1 MNSAR
6 SSLYLE
12 KLMALP
18 TFSQKVKKCAFTY
31 ITQSLNDYTGA
42 LNLKSDSWNLQ
53 LASSWKPQ
61 WEPPAPP
68 IKII

>member
-18 TFSQKVKKCAFTY
+18 TFSQKVKKCVFTY

-42 LNLKSDSWNLQ
+42 LNLKSDS
-53 LASSWKPQ
+53 
-61 WEPPAPP
+61 
-68 IKII
+68 

>member
-31 ITQSLNDYTGA
+31 FTQSLNDYTGA
-42 LNLKSDSWNLQ
+42 LNLKSDS
-53 LASSWKPQ
+53 
-61 WEPPAPP
+61 
-68 IKII
+68 